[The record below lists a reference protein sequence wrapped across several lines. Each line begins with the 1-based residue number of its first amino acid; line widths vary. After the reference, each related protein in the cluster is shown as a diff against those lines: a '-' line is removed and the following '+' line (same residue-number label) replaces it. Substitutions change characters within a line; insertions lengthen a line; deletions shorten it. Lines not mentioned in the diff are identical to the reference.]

1 MGKLSQQTCE
11 ACSIDAP
18 RVTDDEM
25 DEYRRDVPEWQIVER
40 DGIMKLERAFT
51 FKDFVQALDFTQRV
65 GEIAEQA
72 DHHPAIL
79 TEYGKVTVTWWSH
92 KIKGLHRNDF
102 ILAARTDEV
111 AK

>member
-1 MGKLSQQTCE
+1 MSQLSAQQCE
-11 ACSIDAP
+11 ACSVDAP
-18 RVTDDEM
+18 RVTEDDIA
-25 DEYRRDVPEWQIVER
+25 EYRKEVPEWQIIER
-40 DGIMKLERAFT
+40 DGIMQLERTFT

-65 GEIAEQA
+65 GDIAEQA

-92 KIKGLHRNDF
+92 KIKGLHKNDF

>member
-1 MGKLSQQTCE
+1 MSDLSQDQCE
-11 ACSIDAP
+11 ACRVDAP
-18 RVTDDEM
+18 RVSDAEV
-25 DEYRRDVPEWQIVER
+25 EQYGAQIPEWKIIER
-40 DGIMKLERAFT
+40 DGIMQLERTFT

-65 GEIAEQA
+65 GELAEQA

-92 KIKGLHRNDF
+92 KIKGLHKNDF

-111 AK
+111 AT

>member
-1 MGKLSQQTCE
+1 MSELSQMPCE
-11 ACSIDAP
+11 ACRVGAP
-18 RVTDDEM
+18 TVSEAEM
-25 DEYRRDVPEWQIVER
+25 KEYGAQVPEWRIVER
-40 DGIMKLERAFT
+40 DGIMKLEREFDLR
-51 FKDFVQALDFTQRV
+51 DFRQALDFTNRV
-65 GEIAEQA
+65 GELAEAA

-111 AK
+111 AN

>member
-1 MGKLSQQTCE
+1 MSQLSELQCE
-11 ACSIDAP
+11 ACRVDAP
-18 RVTDDEM
+18 TVTDAEIA
-25 DEYRRDVPEWQIVER
+25 EYRQQVPEWQIVER
-40 DGIMKLERAFT
+40 DGIMQLERTFT
-51 FKDFVQALDFTQRV
+51 FKDFVQALDFTNRV
-65 GEIAEQA
+65 GEIAERA

>member
-1 MGKLSQQTCE
+1 MTTIAQAQCE
-11 ACSIDAP
+11 ACNIDAP
-18 RVTDDEM
+18 RVTEK
-25 DEYRRDVPEWQIVER
+25 EIETYGAQVPEWKIVDR
-40 DGIMKLERAFT
+40 NGIMQLERTFT

-65 GEIAEQA
+65 GDIAEQA

-92 KIKGLHRNDF
+92 KIKGLHKNDF